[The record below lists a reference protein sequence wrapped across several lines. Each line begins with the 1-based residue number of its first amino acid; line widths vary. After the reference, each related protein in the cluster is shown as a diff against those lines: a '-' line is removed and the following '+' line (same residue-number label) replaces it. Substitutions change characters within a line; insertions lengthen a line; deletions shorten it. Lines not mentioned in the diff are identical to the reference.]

1 MPHSYSWRDLLSKS
15 KASITVPGPSSDLA
29 WLLLLNPTF
38 SSPTPLP
45 SSSINPIVW
54 DTDNLSV
61 TSHHAQFISASKIPL
76 NSPNHPQYPIQK
88 HQQGLKPI
96 ITKLLHQGLL
106 CPSYSPCNSPILP
119 IKKPKRLL
127 LPGPRPESYQCGCHP
142 HIPRS
147 SKSLYSSLVPSSTT
161 HFTVLHL
168 KDAFFTIP
176 LHPDSQGL
184 FASIWTDP
192 DNHRSPQLTGTVLPQ
207 VFRDSPYFFGQALA
221 SELTSLDLP
230 LSTVLQYVDDLLLCS
245 PSLTHSQQHTAQLF
259 NFLANRGY

>member
-1 MPHSYSWRDLLSKS
+1 MSHSYPWERTSLKIQSLY
-15 KASITVPGPSSDLA
+15 LA
-29 WLLLLNPTF
+29 WLLLLNPA
-38 SSPTPLP
+38 SSSSAPLP

-76 NSPNHPQYPIQK
+76 NSPNDPQYPIRK

-147 SKSLYSSLVPSSTT
+147 SKSLYSSRSLF
-161 HFTVLHL
+161 HH
-168 KDAFFTIP
+168 P
-176 LHPDSQGL
+176 LHCSTPQGCLLYHPFTPRLSRPLCLYPD
-184 FASIWTDP
+184 
-192 DNHRSPQLTGTVLPQ
+192 
-207 VFRDSPYFFGQALA
+207 
-221 SELTSLDLP
+221 
-230 LSTVLQYVDDLLLCS
+230 
-245 PSLTHSQQHTAQLF
+245 
-259 NFLANRGY
+259 